1 MITWPDAAV
10 YHWDANQQN
19 DLTPNQISMFSQSA
33 ASTQGHF
40 WAQNPHSCEWKR
52 RGQLDSCLR
61 NSLTGND
68 KSTAQ
73 TESTNDMEWR
83 VKCRVAVASSHPDH
97 KRDPLRLG
105 VTCKHPGKAEIKC
118 KSACRSR
125 VTEAVSQS
133 PERWR
138 GRIDGC
144 TTGNDWAFKSSAVV
158 SPSAH
163 YPAD

>member
-1 MITWPDAAV
+1 MLLFISAT
-10 YHWDANQQN
+10 QN
-19 DLTPNQISMFSQSA
+19 DLTPNQINMFSQPDT
-33 ASTQGHF
+33 STQGHF
-40 WAQNPHSCEWKR
+40 WAQNPHSDEWKG

-73 TESTNDMEWR
+73 TESTNHTEWR
-83 VKCRVAVASSHPDH
+83 VKRRAAAASSHPDH
-97 KRDPLRLG
+97 IRDPLRLG
-105 VTCKHPGKAEIKC
+105 ATLKPPGKVEIKC
-118 KSACRSR
+118 KAACRSS

-133 PERWR
+133 PERWS

-144 TTGNDWAFKSSAVV
+144 ITGNEWALKSSAAV
-158 SPSAH
+158 SPV